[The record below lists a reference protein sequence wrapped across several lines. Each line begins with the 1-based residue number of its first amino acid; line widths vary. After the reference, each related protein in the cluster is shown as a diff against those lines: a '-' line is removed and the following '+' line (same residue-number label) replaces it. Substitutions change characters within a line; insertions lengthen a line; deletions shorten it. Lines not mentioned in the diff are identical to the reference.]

1 MGTWSISPTDGGASI
16 DENGVANIPKNE
28 DPEEFEVY
36 TITYEDEDGCKTSIQ
51 YEVPPCDIQCG
62 CSDIESRIVYTN
74 AYLPLPSRTQRNV
87 MLFSANTQGCGSISA
102 FCSSEYSSIFDS
114 DGDNLVRVEEIEKN
128 KKYAVY
134 ANIKPYTDS
143 GNRRTC
149 TVNIYIA
156 LRDGTSCSEIVK
168 TFVQDKS
175 VNCKELLKKKHWSS
189 DVVHYFSSKT
199 FGIGSGGERTNLGYT
214 YDGDESNSRMFFL
227 LEGDCPSWISYG
239 LIDSL
244 SYKYLGDD
252 NKWTVLGYLESNNGI
267 DDREFNFAQV
277 GYILDDDKSII
288 PGVEYSAKTLRK
300 MAGTQCGQHSN
311 SMTITQWGC
320 NCNHAWTGDTAVTID
335 YTAGYT
341 DVDIDSRLNG
351 CARLTAVE
359 SIDECDWLT
368 CNIVGTG
375 TVSKLRL
382 IATENETAS
391 YRSCNIN
398 VYITDSSGNDPC
410 TKKFLVQQRYHELDC
425 TNCDSIKALGFDC
438 DSYWHIPAAGGTTAW
453 PQFSYPKSIIQSP
466 CNGSVTYEISTV
478 GIEHP
483 CVNPRLDHTG
493 GRSYVELYFTA
504 DPNTDSVEK
513 SFNLIIKYSNS
524 SISNCTSQC
533 IVYQDAVSAPSCVI
547 PTQVSKG
554 TVPVTGDKA
563 DKIRFKISDGGG
575 YNYTGLDITIGGSA
589 KDVTYSNIIGKTITG
604 VTVTT
609 NNNEVIDGT
618 ISPATVECT
627 TSKISITLTGS
638 ATCSE
643 SSYEFELNYTEGGRT
658 DTTPITVKS
667 GSRKKIGELKNS
679 ISSLYAE
686 CCKIEMKTT
695 HTSVFGDFEVVA
707 KSGGGYELYA
717 TAKTGLSASQ
727 VAPINVTWY
736 YTDSG
741 GNIHY
746 PPTVGNT
753 GTIYLNNDPDA

>member
-1 MGTWSISPTDGGASI
+1 MGTWSISPSDKASI
-16 DENGVANIPKNE
+16 DSNGVANIPKNE

-51 YEVPPCDIQCG
+51 YEVPPCEIKCG

-74 AYLPLPSRTQRNV
+74 EYLPLPSRTQRNV
-87 MLFSANTQGCGSISA
+87 VLFYANTQGCGSISA
-102 FCSSEYSSIFDS
+102 YCSSEYSSIFES
-114 DGDNLVRVEEIEKN
+114 DGDNLVKVTEIEKN
-128 KKYAVY
+128 KKYAVS

-149 TVNIYIA
+149 TVNIYIT
-156 LRDGTSCSEIVK
+156 LRDGTPCSEIVK

-175 VNCKELLKKKHWSS
+175 VNCRYLLNKYEG
-189 DVVHYFSSKT
+189 HYFDSET
-199 FGIGSGGERTNLGYT
+199 FGVGSGGERTNLGYT
-214 YDGDESNSRMFFL
+214 RNDSETNSKMFFL

-244 SYKYLGDD
+244 SYKYLEAS
-252 NKWTVLGYLESNNGI
+252 NRWTVLGYLERNNGI

-277 GYILDDDKSII
+277 GYILDDDKSIT

-300 MAGTQCGQHSN
+300 MAGTQCGQYSN
-311 SMTITQWGC
+311 PMKITQWGC
-320 NCNHAWTGDTAVTID
+320 NCNHAWTGETAVTID

-359 SIDECDWLT
+359 SIDKCDWLT

-382 IATENETAS
+382 IATENETTS

-425 TNCDSIKALGFDC
+425 TDCDSVKALGFDC
-438 DSYWHIPAAGGTTAW
+438 GSSWHIPATGGTTSWA
-453 PQFSYPKSIIQSP
+453 QFSYPKSMIQSP

-493 GRSYVELYFTA
+493 EFGGDVELFFTA
-504 DPNTDSVEK
+504 DPNTDTTK
-513 SFNLIIKYSNS
+513 RSFKLIVKYSNS
-524 SISNCTSQC
+524 SISNCTGEC
-533 IVYQDAVSAPSCVI
+533 IVYQAAPSAPSCVI

-554 TVPVTGDKA
+554 TVPITGDKA
-563 DKIRFKISDGGG
+563 DKIRFKKSGGGG
-575 YNYTGLDITIGGSA
+575 YDYTGLDITIDGSA
-589 KDVTYSNIIGKTITG
+589 KDVTYSNIIGGTFTG

-609 NNNEVIDGT
+609 NNNEVIEGT

-658 DTTPITVKS
+658 DETPITVKS

-679 ISSLYAE
+679 ISSLYAD
-686 CCKIEMKTT
+686 CCGIEMKTT
-695 HTSVFGDFEVVA
+695 QTSVFGDFDVVA

-717 TAKTGLSASQ
+717 TAKTGLSTSQ
-727 VAPINVTWY
+727 VAPVDVTWY
-736 YTDSG
+736 YTDSKG
-741 GNIHY
+741 KKQY
-746 PPTVGNT
+746 PPSVGNS
-753 GTIYLNNDPDA
+753 GTIYLNNDPNA